1 MPMEP
6 RVFHLL
12 HLSYKAIFRAA
23 DRVLMTRY
31 GISAAQN
38 AVLLYLLKHEGA
50 TMGQVAVALGLK
62 NAATSGLVDRME
74 KNDLVERRPSA
85 SDGRAYEL
93 YLRPTGRDTA
103 EQSKSVIRQSNER
116 LLEGFTGDERALM
129 SRFFETIIDRADHF
143 GAHDIHDTDDIG
155 DTNDEFQGR
164 GKDI

>member
-12 HLSYKAIFRAA
+12 HLGYKAIFRAA

-38 AVLLYLLKHEGA
+38 AVLLYLLRHEGA
-50 TMGQVAVALGLK
+50 TMGQVAIALGLK

-93 YLRPTGRDTA
+93 YLRPYGRDTV
-103 EQSKSVIRQSNER
+103 EKSKSVIRQSNER
-116 LLEGFTGDERALM
+116 LLEGFTEEERALM
-129 SRFFETIIDRADHF
+129 SRFFETIIERAEDF
-143 GAHDIHDTDDIG
+143 GAHDFEDSE
-155 DTNDEFQGR
+155 DEIMTR
-164 GKDI
+164 GQDL

>member
-1 MPMEP
+1 MAIEP

-12 HLSYKAIFRAA
+12 HLGYKAIFRAA

-50 TMGQVAVALGLK
+50 TMGQVAISLGLK

-93 YLRPTGRDTA
+93 YLRPYGRDTV
-103 EQSKSVIRQSNER
+103 EKSKSVIRQSNER
-116 LLEGFTGDERALM
+116 LLEGFTEEERALM
-129 SRFFETIIDRADHF
+129 SRFFETIIERAEDF
-143 GAHDIHDTDDIG
+143 GAHDFEDSDPDDSEHEIM
-155 DTNDEFQGR
+155 TR
-164 GKDI
+164 GQDQ

>member
-50 TMGQVAVALGLK
+50 TMGQVAIALGLK

-85 SDGRAYEL
+85 SDGRVYEL
-93 YLRPTGRDTA
+93 YLRPYGRDTV
-103 EQSKSVIRQSNER
+103 EKTKSVIRQSNER
-116 LLEGFTGDERALM
+116 LLEGFTEEERNLM
-129 SRFFETIIDRADHF
+129 SRFFETIIERAEDF
-143 GAHDIHDTDDIG
+143 GAHEF
-155 DTNDEFQGR
+155 DEEEFEYSEDKIMTR
-164 GKDI
+164 GQDE

>member
-1 MPMEP
+1 MLEP

-23 DRVLMTRY
+23 DRVLMSRY

-38 AVLLYLLKHEGA
+38 AMLLYLLKHEGA

-74 KNDLVERRPSA
+74 KKDLLERRPSA

-93 YLRPTGRDTA
+93 YLLKYGRDIA
-103 EQSKSVIRQSNER
+103 EQSKSVIRASNER
-116 LLEGFTGDERALM
+116 MLEGFSDDERALIAG
-129 SRFFETIIDRADHF
+129 FLEKIIERANSF
-143 GAHDIHDTDDIG
+143 GVHDLDEPDDTEQDGID
-155 DTNDEFQGR
+155 Q
-164 GKDI
+164 KDNEQ